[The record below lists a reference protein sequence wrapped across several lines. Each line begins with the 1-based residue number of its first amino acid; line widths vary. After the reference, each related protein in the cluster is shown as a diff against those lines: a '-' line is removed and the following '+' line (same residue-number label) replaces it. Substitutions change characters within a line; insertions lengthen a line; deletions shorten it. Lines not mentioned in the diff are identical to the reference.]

1 MTPSN
6 RGSQPNRAA
15 GQPRQSSGKLP
26 AHVYRR
32 RRITL
37 AVASLLVL
45 GLLVLGIVGIVKAIG
60 GRSEGSDK
68 VAAEETTPAES
79 TTAAPVPDKK
89 AASGQCPEDRVSL
102 KAKVDPKKVKDGKE
116 PEFGMVIENGHTA
129 TCLIEVG
136 TDKQEFIV
144 EKNGD
149 VVWSSEYCAAAKDE
163 NAEASTEFAPQS
175 EKTAK
180 LKWNRIKVDKN
191 CNREDDDFAPGDY
204 ELIVK
209 LDDKKSEPTK
219 FTLEKSAA
227 EKAEEKKAAE
237 EKKKADEEKK
247 SEKESGEKDSSDEK
261 QSEEPQ
267 D

>member
-1 MTPSN
+1 M
-6 RGSQPNRAA
+6 
-15 GQPRQSSGKLP
+15 
-26 AHVYRR
+26 YRR

-89 AASGQCPEDRVSL
+89 AASGKCPEDKVSL

>member
-79 TTAAPVPDKK
+79 TTAAPVPDTK
-89 AASGQCPEDRVSL
+89 AASGKCPEDKVSL